1 MPFSG
6 PLSGPCA
13 RLFLVRHGETDDNHS
28 GVYQGQGGRGLNARG
43 RVQAEKLALRLA
55 ELEPGVDL
63 HALYSSD
70 LERAVDTASVLSQVL
85 GLEVRVDEGL
95 REVYV
100 GTWQGKTAREVEAL
114 YPDEHA
120 AWRAG
125 RDVPRGGGETYAEL
139 SVRMTEALG
148 RVVRAASAA
157 AQASSGP
164 GARCHVMVVSHGA
177 AIKAYVA
184 GLLDP
189 RGEVVDSM
197 RRLGS
202 LVNTSVTVL
211 ELERDAPTRLVAW
224 NDVAHL
230 RDPLL
235 TSARAAPA
243 PPPARS
249 SRRSLP

>member
-1 MPFSG
+1 MPF
-6 PLSGPCA
+6 SGPCA

-28 GVYQGQGGRGLNARG
+28 GVYQGQSGRGINARG

-100 GTWQGKTAREVEAL
+100 GAWQGKTAREVEAL
-114 YPDEHA
+114 YPEEHA

-125 RDVPRGGGETYAEL
+125 LDVARGGGETYAEL
-139 SVRMTEALG
+139 AARMSEALD
-148 RVVRAASAA
+148 RAMLAASLA
-157 AQASSGP
+157 AQAAAGP
-164 GARCHVMVVSHGA
+164 SARCHVMVVSHGA

-184 GLLDP
+184 GVLGP
-189 RGEVVDSM
+189 RESIAETM
-197 RRLGS
+197 RRLGP
-202 LVNTSVTVL
+202 LANTAVTVL
-211 ELERDAPTRLVAW
+211 EREPGGATRLVSW

-230 RDPLL
+230 RDAVL
-235 TSARAAPA
+235 TTAKTAAA

-249 SRRSLP
+249 SRRQLP